1 MTTKFK
7 RYGETI
13 TWTNGTGSDV
23 AVNDLV
29 AVGGVL
35 AVALVDIPDGETG
48 ELGTEGV
55 FEVAKVTGTAINQ
68 GDPIDYDASEGA
80 VSTGITEAT
89 GDLSDCAVCWADA
102 ASGDTT
108 ASIKLGR
115 VAAVVN

>member
-35 AVALVDIPDGETG
+35 AVALVDIADGETG
-48 ELGTEGV
+48 ELGAEGV
-55 FEVAKVTGTAINQ
+55 YDVPKVTGTAIDQ

-80 VSTGITEAT
+80 VSTGITEDT
-89 GDLSDCAVCWADA
+89 GDLSDCAVCWEGAD
-102 ASGDTT
+102 SGDTT
-108 ASIKLGR
+108 ARIKLGR
-115 VAAVVN
+115 VAATVN